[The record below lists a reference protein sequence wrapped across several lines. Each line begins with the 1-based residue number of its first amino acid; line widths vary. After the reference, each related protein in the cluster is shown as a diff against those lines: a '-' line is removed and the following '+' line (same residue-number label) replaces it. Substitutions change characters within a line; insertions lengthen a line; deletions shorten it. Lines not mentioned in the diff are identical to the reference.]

1 MEICPIKGYQVCR
14 VPVTI
19 GKSYKVEVLCIVDD
33 IDECHIL
40 LGRSWQCEVYH
51 WEYCRRV
58 KKYEGFRVDVKR
70 KSIEDKVHRE
80 KVFDVDEALDIENS
94 RASSFQV
101 RGIHVDEAKVNMVRD
116 WPSPKKLPEVRNNK
130 VVNVLSRKTPLLV
143 SISNKVVGLDLIKEL
158 YASDEYFGNT
168 WMELETTQ
176 QRGKFILLDGY
187 LFKGNR
193 LCIPKTSLKSQLAKE
208 IHVGGLIVHLGLNKT
223 ISPWVDIL
231 MDFVLGLPRT
241 QRGVDYVFV
250 VVDRLLSNPKSHIF
264 INEDCN
270 DGSRPEEQ
278 HLVVPCSDEEIVKF
292 PTQPITT
299 EISGED
305 GSNLEEFSKVL
316 TVEEADITGPVM
328 AVEDEPLM
336 MLGSF
341 PNIIK
346 EDFSNDLDGQHLA
359 YESKPCHNTLRW
371 QTMRLKWG
379 VCDLYWVDLYEC
391 LVETR
396 NGLCAKKN
404 MGSRYHMAR
413 DIKGTP

>member
-1 MEICPIKGYQVCR
+1 MFRNRRWALIHKNHEGSKHEGQRIHLTIADFRGSCASNQSLINNGRIEEWGEEKKEDQVN
-14 VPVTI
+14 TT
-19 GKSYKVEVLCIVDD
+19 K
-33 IDECHIL
+33 
-40 LGRSWQCEVYH
+40 
-51 WEYCRRV
+51 EYCRRV
-58 KKYEGFRVDVKR
+58 KKFKGFRVDVKR

-80 KVFDVDEALDIENS
+80 KVFDVDEASWILRET
-94 RASSFQV
+94 RVRVSFQV

-143 SISNKVVGLDLIKEL
+143 SICNKVVGLDLIKEL

-208 IHVGGLIVHLGLNKT
+208 MHVGGLIVHLGLNKT

-278 HLVVPCSDEEIVKF
+278 HLVVPCSDEEIVKVSQLQ
-292 PTQPITT
+292 TIQLLLKLEMIV
-299 EISGED
+299 EIGMMDDMLDS
-305 GSNLEEFSKVL
+305 L
-316 TVEEADITGPVM
+316 M
-328 AVEDEPLM
+328 AL
-336 MLGSF
+336 
-341 PNIIK
+341 K
-346 EDFSNDLDGQHLA
+346 DLDNV
-359 YESKPCHNTLRW
+359 P
-371 QTMRLKWG
+371 
-379 VCDLYWVDLYEC
+379 
-391 LVETR
+391 
-396 NGLCAKKN
+396 
-404 MGSRYHMAR
+404 
-413 DIKGTP
+413 